1 MRTSMESHDDSLRTR
16 EHRVAEKCWTWRQGH
31 PASQGQ
37 SWDVMSDPSNP
48 NVSMLS
54 SFSCVRLFMA
64 SWTVVHQAPLSMGF
78 SKQEYWSGLPCPPP
92 GDLPDPGIK
101 LASLMPLALP
111 GGLFTTSA
119 TKAQALTPRVTLSTS
134 LTCVAITHLR

>member
-1 MRTSMESHDDSLRTR
+1 
-16 EHRVAEKCWTWRQGH
+16 
-31 PASQGQ
+31 
-37 SWDVMSDPSNP
+37 
-48 NVSMLS
+48 
-54 SFSCVRLFMA
+54 MA